1 MSHIC
6 TQSVWIL
13 ADSSLTPIEL
23 NFIVPH
29 GFIMCT
35 SVTFYSTERF
45 SSLLMYRQPENIG
58 SFVTFFLSF
67 CSWNKL
73 GTVYVNVEYMLGIN
87 VCQENDYDYFSNCPL
102 K

>member
-1 MSHIC
+1 
-6 TQSVWIL
+6 
-13 ADSSLTPIEL
+13 
-23 NFIVPH
+23 
-29 GFIMCT
+29 
-35 SVTFYSTERF
+35 
-45 SSLLMYRQPENIG
+45 MYRQPENIG

-87 VCQENDYDYFSNCPL
+87 VCQENDYDYFSNRLL